1 MKRLSFMGDN
11 MGTTWTFRRQA
22 ALLLLTAV
30 ATGGTATTSTAQA
43 DIPSIG
49 MIKDYAA
56 RLVFD
61 TVLGAA
67 DAQPLLVENGRRVG
81 WAKIEPWRDAF
92 LMDAAR
98 LAEGHILARIYSES
112 GYTPLGLGRGANW
125 WWVDKRG
132 AGGRWRS
139 IVYSEALK
147 GGKITLFD
155 SLISHPG
162 YTWGQSIARFVA
174 VDSTIMMWH
183 GIQHGCVPSGPL
195 LLAYLRL
202 ERADP
207 WGTRRQQ

>member
-1 MKRLSFMGDN
+1 
-11 MGTTWTFRRQA
+11 MGTKWTFRRQA
-22 ALLLLTAV
+22 ALLLLTAL
-30 ATGGTATTSTAQA
+30 ATGGTATISTAQA
-43 DIPSIG
+43 DAPSID
-49 MIKDYAA
+49 MIQAYAA

-67 DAQPLLVENGRRVG
+67 DAQPLLVENGRRFG

-112 GYTPLGLGRGANW
+112 GYPPLGLGRGANW

-139 IVYSEALK
+139 IVYSEDLK
-147 GGKITLFD
+147 RGKTTLVD
-155 SLISHPG
+155 SLISHRG

-183 GIQHGCVPSGPL
+183 GIKNGCVPSGPL
-195 LLAYLRL
+195 PLAYLRL

-207 WGTRRQQ
+207 WGTGRQK